1 VSAVIANPSV
11 SVSSA
16 AIVYVNTSVFVPE
29 PDEYV
34 ATLLVRP
41 AMGICGEPVTVTV
54 SEKAMLILMMSP
66 VL

>member
-1 VSAVIANPSV
+1 
-11 SVSSA
+11 
-16 AIVYVNTSVFVPE
+16 VYVNTSVFVPE